1 MHTVNTCYIY
11 MKHLYIYVRIGLAEL
26 EPGVYIGWAS
36 VAPSDN
42 SNSSTSSSS
51 NNKSSVYKAVVNVGY
66 SPTFADQN
74 SEKIIE
80 AHLLNYS
87 SSDFYEQ
94 PMRLLLCGFLR
105 PEKKFA
111 SFPQLVAAI
120 NKDLRDA
127 TTALDT
133 EPYASARSDQFF
145 TQEQAPPVWRRG
157 TV

>member
-1 MHTVNTCYIY
+1 
-11 MKHLYIYVRIGLAEL
+11 
-26 EPGVYIGWAS
+26 
-36 VAPSDN
+36 
-42 SNSSTSSSS
+42 
-51 NNKSSVYKAVVNVGY
+51 VYKAVVNVGY

-94 PMRLLLCGFLR
+94 PMRLLLSGFLR

-120 NKDLRDA
+120 NKDLKDA
-127 TTALDT
+127 GTALDT
-133 EPYASARSDQFF
+133 EPYASARRDKFF
-145 TQEQAPPVWRRG
+145 VQEQAPPVWRRG

>member
-1 MHTVNTCYIY
+1 
-11 MKHLYIYVRIGLAEL
+11 MKSQITSLDAGLAEL

-36 VAPSDN
+36 VTPSD
-42 SNSSTSSSS
+42 SSSSSSDSTSSSS
-51 NNKSSVYKAVVNVGY
+51 ASSNVYKAVVNVGY

-87 SSDFYEQ
+87 SSDFYER

-120 NKDLRDA
+120 NKDLKDA
-127 TTALDT
+127 GTALDT

-145 TQEQAPPVWRRG
+145 VQEQAPPVWRRG
-157 TV
+157 PV